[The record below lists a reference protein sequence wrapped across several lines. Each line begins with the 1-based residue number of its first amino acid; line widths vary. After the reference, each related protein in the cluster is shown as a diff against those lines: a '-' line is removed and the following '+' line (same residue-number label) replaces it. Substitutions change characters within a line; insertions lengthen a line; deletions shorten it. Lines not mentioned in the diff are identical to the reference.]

1 MDKQVTPAAQVVWKG
16 TIRAIKLRILQVAE
30 DDCYVEELLSPESA
44 RSLSGKFPT
53 TKDAEGVWQAT
64 EDELASEAYMLAF
77 LEVRKQLKDVAEFAV
92 GGPPKT

>member
-1 MDKQVTPAAQVVWKG
+1 MDNQNAQKIWEG
-16 TIRAIKLRILQVAE
+16 EIRGIKLRILQVAE

-44 RSLSGKFPT
+44 RSLSGNFPT